1 VPELSDSVV
10 VFEYRWRSYPLS
22 LGEARAIHE
31 SLNATHPELPRLIEA
46 VGDSISGDEA
56 TIGLDGLAAHA
67 VWDAMQPMARPNGT
81 PSPPFEQLYDMLKA
95 VLG

>member
-1 VPELSDSVV
+1 MPELSDSVV
-10 VFEYRWRSYPLS
+10 VFEYRWRTYSLS
-22 LGEARAIHE
+22 LGEAHAIHE
-31 SLNATHPELPRLIEA
+31 SLKAMYPELTRLIEV

-56 TIGLDGLAAHA
+56 AIGLDGLAAQA

-81 PSPPFEQLYDMLKA
+81 PSRPFNQLYDMLKA